1 VSGGTVLIVDDN
13 PMSVELSRFLLSR
26 DGFDVR
32 TAADA
37 KESEFILKDFHP
49 QLILMDIQ
57 LPGIDGLQLTR
68 RLRNDPTNK
77 DIVILALTAYCM
89 KGDEQKALDAGCN
102 GNILAL
108 TAYCMKGDEQK
119 ALDAGCNGYIIKP
132 IDAGN
137 FLDLVRSYLNPPPTE
152 KPATITGMVVT

>member
-1 VSGGTVLIVDDN
+1 MPGETVLIVDDN
-13 PMSVELSRFLLSR
+13 PMSMELSRFLLSR

-37 KESEFILKDFHP
+37 EEAEFILKDFRP
-49 QLILMDIQ
+49 QLILMDVQ

-68 RLRNDPTNK
+68 RLRNDPANK
-77 DIVILALTAYCM
+77 DIV
-89 KGDEQKALDAGCN
+89 
-102 GNILAL
+102 ILAL

-132 IDAGN
+132 IDTGN
-137 FLDLVRSYLNPPPTE
+137 FPDLVRSYLNQQSTE